1 MYRSCTENAEPMTA
15 GPLMRN
21 LGAIRLAAWDSAARF
36 DQAVPCNRGT
46 TWFGVS
52 VGQQARASG
61 QDIG

>member
-1 MYRSCTENAEPMTA
+1 MTA